1 MVAGCLSSN
10 YISRVIYSCRCQG
23 RKCLTVRCIGR
34 LRRPLSSSGRSR
46 NMPPTLA
53 AWTSHASHLI
63 GECFDAGKPM
73 LEDGYAGLPPLARFV
88 CAQLSIDCNL
98 SSESVL
104 LLIRAEKEWDADLI
118 ARSVMEGSFK
128 LTYMLQG
135 SYAEIEEKANE
146 FWHVLPLF
154 YAIRHG
160 ENAKKMCEHLHDP
173 NAPEWRPLQD
183 LRISEDKVAEIRTR
197 YSRSQRQALE
207 EKWSFVGLCR
217 SFAESENPGL
227 KAFAGLS
234 HGYTM
239 SSHLLHKD
247 ADGIGMV
254 WERYGR
260 SPERQLAVRMG
271 HSARVVSDICSFGKL
286 RLFALLRACG
296 GSRDLLRAI
305 ESRYQHLD
313 GALSAAIARFNEV
326 EYDPAV

>member
-1 MVAGCLSSN
+1 MHPA
-10 YISRVIYSCRCQG
+10 
-23 RKCLTVRCIGR
+23 
-34 LRRPLSSSGRSR
+34 
-46 NMPPTLA
+46 LA

-63 GECFDAGKPM
+63 GECFDAAKPM
-73 LEDGYAGLPPLARFV
+73 LEESYAGLPPLARFV
-88 CAQLSIDCNL
+88 CAQLFIDCNL

-118 ARSVMEGSFK
+118 ARSVMEGTFK
-128 LTYMLQG
+128 FTYMLQG
-135 SYAEIEEKANE
+135 EHAEIEEKANE

-160 ENAKKMCEHLHDP
+160 ENVKKMFQHLPDP
-173 NAPEWRPLQD
+173 NAPEWQPFQD
-183 LRISEDKVAEIRTR
+183 LRVSDDEVAAIRAR
-197 YSRSQRQALE
+197 YSRSDRQALE

-217 SFAESENPGL
+217 SFAASDNPGL

-260 SPERQLAVRMG
+260 PPERQLAVRMG
-271 HSARVVSDICSFGKL
+271 HSARVVSDVCSFAKL
-286 RLFALLRACG
+286 RLFSLLKACG
-296 GSRDLLRAI
+296 GSRDALKAI
-305 ESRYQHLD
+305 ESRYHHLD
-313 GALSAAIARFNEV
+313 GVLSAAIARFNEV
-326 EYDPAV
+326 EYGPAV

>member
-1 MVAGCLSSN
+1 MHPA
-10 YISRVIYSCRCQG
+10 
-23 RKCLTVRCIGR
+23 
-34 LRRPLSSSGRSR
+34 
-46 NMPPTLA
+46 LA

-63 GECFDAGKPM
+63 GECFDAAKPM
-73 LEDGYAGLPPLARFV
+73 LEEGYAGLPPLARFV
-88 CAQLSIDCNL
+88 CAQLFIDCNL
-98 SSESVL
+98 SSESAL

-128 LTYMLQG
+128 FTYMLQG
-135 SYAEIEEKANE
+135 EPEEIEEKANE

-160 ENAKKMCEHLHDP
+160 ENVKKMFQHLPDP
-173 NAPEWRPLQD
+173 NAPDWQPFQD
-183 LRISEDKVAEIRTR
+183 LRMSDEEVAAIRAR
-197 YSRSQRQALE
+197 YSRSERQALE

-217 SFAESENPGL
+217 SFAASDNPGL

-254 WERYGR
+254 WERYRR

-271 HSARVVSDICSFGKL
+271 HSARVVSDVCSFAKL
-286 RLFALLRACG
+286 RLFSLLKACG
-296 GSRDLLRAI
+296 GSQDALRAI
-305 ESRYQHLD
+305 ESRYHHLD
-313 GALSAAIARFNEV
+313 GELTAAIARFNQV
-326 EYDPAV
+326 EYGPAV